1 MNGPSTTSSIR
12 PARESDAAAMRDI
25 YAPFVRDTAVSF
37 ELEVPSPE
45 EFCQRMLE
53 GQQTHPWLVAEKP
66 AEGGGVCGYAYA
78 TRHRDRAAYRWSV
91 DVSIYIADGFRG
103 RGLGRALY
111 GELFDRLREQ
121 GFCKAYA
128 GICLPNAPSVAL
140 HEALGFES
148 VGVYRAVGFKLG
160 AWHDVG
166 WWVLTLS
173 GMPEKPLDPR
183 RPL

>member
-1 MNGPSTTSSIR
+1 MNSPQTTWSVR
-12 PARESDAAAMRDI
+12 PARESDARDMLAI

-45 EFCQRMLE
+45 EFRRRVLE
-53 GQQTHPWLVAEKP
+53 GQRAHPWLVAEDS
-66 AEGGGVCGYAYA
+66 GGVRGYAYA
-78 TRHRDRAAYRWSV
+78 TSHRTRAAYRWSV
-91 DVSIYIADGFRG
+91 DVSVYVADGFRS

-121 GFCKAYA
+121 GFFKAYA
-128 GICLPNAPSVAL
+128 GICLPNAASVAL

-148 VGVYRAVGFKLG
+148 VGIYREVGFKLG

-166 WWVLTLS
+166 WWVLAL
-173 GMPEKPLDPR
+173 GEMPEQPLDPR
-183 RPL
+183 STA